1 MKKDIQHFYSKMLPI
16 VTGIIFIFVLVCA
29 FTADPSNAVDASI
42 YVTALSST
50 AMIWGSSIIWYN
62 KKRSRE
68 TAYDLKIKLYK
79 ESSEQ
84 RLWFNK
90 EMIKLMH
97 KYKITENDLA
107 KIDNWGETDE
117 FMQSAIES
125 AVSTTDS
132 AQEEADEPDQLE
144 QFG

>member
-1 MKKDIQHFYSKMLPI
+1 M
-16 VTGIIFIFVLVCA
+16 
-29 FTADPSNAVDASI
+29 
-42 YVTALSST
+42 
-50 AMIWGSSIIWYN
+50 
-62 KKRSRE
+62 
-68 TAYDLKIKLYK
+68 KIKLYK

-84 RLWFNK
+84 RLWFNR
-90 EMIKLMH
+90 EMVKLMH